1 MNLQKKS
8 ILLVF
13 LILLIPSSIFALDV
27 IKTGYDLYQN
37 IKLFDNE
44 KNTEEVVQGMYTT
57 GFLKGY
63 IDGIVI
69 MQDIMYD
76 MVFPPKVLSKKEIE
90 EASKK
95 LNVYRLNIPKEGLPF
110 GQIVLIY
117 KRYAEKH
124 PEKLNESAG
133 LCIFLSLI
141 DAYGWK
147 K

>member
-13 LILLIPSSIFALDV
+13 LILLIPSSLFALDV

-44 KNTEEVVQGMYTT
+44 KNTEEVVQGMYAT